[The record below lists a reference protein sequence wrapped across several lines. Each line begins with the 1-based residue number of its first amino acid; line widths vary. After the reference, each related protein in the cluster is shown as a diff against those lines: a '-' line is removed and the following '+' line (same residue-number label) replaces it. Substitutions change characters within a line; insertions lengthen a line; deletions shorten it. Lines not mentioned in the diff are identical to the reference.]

1 MSFSP
6 RRRALGI
13 FTADNV
19 HLLPGFPVQDN
30 SSLRIAFY
38 VLLPSNIQGG
48 AVIPAAILLQVVNT
62 SQSALE
68 AVFGSAISGLKLNYV
83 STRPAPNAT
92 NMTTPLTTPL
102 TTPST
107 TQELQTTNLSPT
119 DASSDDWKWIVIGV
133 IFGALFIVIIAI
145 IIYFL

>member
-1 MSFSP
+1 M
-6 RRRALGI
+6 GI

-19 HLLPGFPVQDN
+19 HLLPGFPVQDI

-38 VLLPSNIQGG
+38 VLLPSSIQGG

-62 SQSALE
+62 SKSALE
-68 AVFGSAISGLKLNYV
+68 AVFGSAVSGLKLNYV
-83 STRPAPNAT
+83 ATSPAPNAT
-92 NMTTPLTTPL
+92 NMTTPL

-133 IFGALFIVIIAI
+133 ILGALFIVIIAI

>member
-1 MSFSP
+1 MSFSS

-19 HLLPGFPVQDN
+19 HLLPGYPLQDN

-62 SQSALE
+62 SKSALE

-83 STRPAPNAT
+83 ATSPAPNAT

-102 TTPST
+102 TT
-107 TQELQTTNLSPT
+107 QELQTTNLALA
-119 DASSDDWKWIVIGV
+119 DASNDDWKWIVIGV
-133 IFGALFIVIIAI
+133 ILGALFIVIIAI
-145 IIYFL
+145 VIYVV

>member
-1 MSFSP
+1 MSFSS

-19 HLLPGFPVQDN
+19 HLLPGYPLQDK

-62 SQSALE
+62 SKSALE

-83 STRPAPNAT
+83 ATSPAPNAT

-102 TTPST
+102 TT
-107 TQELQTTNLSPT
+107 QELQTTNLPLA
-119 DASSDDWKWIVIGV
+119 DASNDDWKWIVIGV
-133 IFGALFIVIIAI
+133 ILGALFIVIIAI
-145 IIYFL
+145 VIYFV